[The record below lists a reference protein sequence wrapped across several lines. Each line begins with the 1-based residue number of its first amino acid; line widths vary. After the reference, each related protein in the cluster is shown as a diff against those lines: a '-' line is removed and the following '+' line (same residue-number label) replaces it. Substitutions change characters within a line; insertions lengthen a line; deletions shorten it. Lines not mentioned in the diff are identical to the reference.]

1 MAKIKPSELSKTL
14 EKRVNDAHKKT
25 FKKWQDRA
33 KKEIKVEMLDYIS
46 KGKSPVAKEGRYQK
60 YSDSYKKQIKGQ
72 LSFFKMDGKTIPFKP
87 NGPTHPQKYGKKVT
101 PVNLSVTGKMLKSLK
116 SRATI
121 KGISVWF
128 SSKIAK
134 YHNGDGRVRRA
145 LLPKD
150 NERFNRPIRNK
161 LADIYIKLFKL

>member
-1 MAKIKPSELSKTL
+1 MATIKPNELSKYL
-14 EKRVNDAHKKT
+14 KNRVNDANKKT
-25 FKKWQDRA
+25 FKKWQTRA
-33 KKEIKVEMLDYIS
+33 KKEIKVEMLEYIS
-46 KGKSPVAKEGRYQK
+46 KGKSPVEGEGNYEK
-60 YSDSYKKQIKGQ
+60 YSDSYKKQIRKS
-72 LSFFKMDGKTIPFKP
+72 LSK
-87 NGPTHPQKYGKKVT
+87 KYGKKIR
-101 PVNLSVTGKMLKSLK
+101 PVNLKLTGAMLKSLK

-145 LLPKD
+145 LLPRD